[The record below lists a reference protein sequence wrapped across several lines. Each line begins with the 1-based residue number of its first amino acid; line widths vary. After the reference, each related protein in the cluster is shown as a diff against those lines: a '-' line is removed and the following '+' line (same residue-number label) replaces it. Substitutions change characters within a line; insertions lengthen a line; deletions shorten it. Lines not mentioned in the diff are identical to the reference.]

1 MYFRPLLLWVSGL
14 SSWSPISMSAIPSV
28 TSPLAGPTKCDKKSL
43 ILSIRA
49 YKRIEMWIGR
59 LTDLFQ
65 FHNSRV
71 RLSLGGTS
79 RVSVYKTRQ
88 CDVTASVTGRVC
100 SQSDRRHF
108 CVKRNNGY
116 PSSHPN
122 SAMSS
127 HLPRPKPVVFIDSL
141 PPGSSPRKRKL
152 KEEPSDASTN
162 APLVIGQ
169 PESPKKREMY
179 VAVPEPVCHV
189 LIRFY
194 SIPSAKIEVLLPPL
208 GSWKSRLLGQVGNQ
222 RHVSSQRT
230 PSAS

>member
-49 YKRIEMWIGR
+49 YKRREMWIGR

-65 FHNSRV
+65 FHSSRV

-100 SQSDRRHF
+100 SQTTVVTSASNATTDTPLPTRTALCRLTCHGQSLSYLSIHF
-108 CVKRNNGY
+108 HR
-116 PSSHPN
+116 
-122 SAMSS
+122 A
-127 HLPRPKPVVFIDSL
+127 HLPESVNSKKSPPMLRPTRP
-141 PPGSSPRKRKL
+141 
-152 KEEPSDASTN
+152 
-162 APLVIGQ
+162 
-169 PESPKKREMY
+169 
-179 VAVPEPVCHV
+179 
-189 LIRFY
+189 
-194 SIPSAKIEVLLPPL
+194 
-208 GSWKSRLLGQVGNQ
+208 
-222 RHVSSQRT
+222 
-230 PSAS
+230 